1 MRKQS
6 LLVLLGSF
14 AGHAAVHASEAAAF
28 DAPGYLR
35 FHAADQLVYDDNLFR
50 IPKDF
55 GALDTAFGS
64 NANRTDYINRAS
76 VGTDDLW
83 TLAAQSLALR
93 LEFVNNRYHD
103 NSFLDYN
110 SLYGSARWNWSFAA
124 RWTGEVGAD
133 YTRALAGF
141 TNNRIFAR
149 DVLQTQGYS
158 ASFRYRLNSGW
169 TLLLNGREAKTTH
182 GIDAQRIN
190 DSNNHGG
197 SIGIEYGT
205 GLGDAFGADYRY
217 AATTYPQQVVAA
229 GGTFDQGYHESTAD
243 GYFRYALTGKTKIE
257 AGAGYLDHRYPN
269 GNFLGYSPNYSGAIW
284 HASLQYQPT
293 EKVVVEASAR
303 RALRA
308 YLEVDSDYFV
318 SEIYSIA
325 PTWSPTDHLQFSMQ
339 YSYER
344 QNYLGTNQD
353 SLQLPGVEARRDRI
367 NSVAVTGT
375 YSFLQHLQLDLSY
388 RREQRNSNREGFSYL
403 DAITSL
409 SLRGNL

>member
-6 LLVLLGSF
+6 LFVLLGSF
-14 AGHAAVHASEAAAF
+14 AGHAAVHAGEAAGF
-28 DAPGYLR
+28 DQPGYLR
-35 FHAADQLVYDDNLFR
+35 FHAADQIVYDDNLFR
-50 IPKDF
+50 VPKDF
-55 GALDTAFGS
+55 AALDGAFGS
-64 NANRTDYINRAS
+64 NAHRSDYTNRAS

-83 TLAAQSLALR
+83 TLGAQSFALR
-93 LEFVNNRYHD
+93 LEFVNNRFHD

-110 SLYGSARWNWSFAA
+110 SLNGSVRWNWSFAA

-149 DVLQTQGYS
+149 DVLQTQGYF

-197 SIGIEYGT
+197 SVGLEYGT
-205 GLGDAFGADYRY
+205 GLKDAFGFDYRY
-217 AATTYPQQVVAA
+217 AATTYPQQLSVDGEA
-229 GGTFDQGYHESTAD
+229 FDQSYRESTAD
-243 GYFRYALTGKTKIE
+243 GYFRYALTAKTQIE
-257 AGAGYLDHRYPN
+257 GGAGYLDHRYPHAD
-269 GNFLGYSPNYSGAIW
+269 FLGFSANYSGAIW
-284 HASLQYQPT
+284 HASVQYQPT

-318 SEIYSIA
+318 SEIYSVA
-325 PTWSPTDHLQFSMQ
+325 PTWTPADNLQFSLQ

-353 SLQLPGVEARRDRI
+353 SLQLPGVESRRDRI
-367 NSVAVTGT
+367 NSVAATGT
-375 YSFLQHLQLDLSY
+375 YTLLEHLQIDLSY
-388 RREQRNSNREGFSYL
+388 RREQRNSNRDGFSYL